1 MIAALKQYGA
11 NVARNTVK
19 RQLVRFAVLG
29 TLVTVGFA
37 YKLVTGSSILSS
49 DDPSS
54 APPPRHAHAPAKE
67 GAKPAAAVSAPITS
81 PVQAAP
87 ITPAGIDIN
96 APKLAAQKAV
106 DATNASIAAQTGQ
119 DLAVATPAAVAAP
132 TSAAAAKTSAAP
144 AASAA
149 PISGPGSTPSSA
161 LALPAGALPSAAPAT
176 NPNAVTREVYDYTGA
191 GHRDPFFSLILTD
204 DLRPLLGDLRL
215 VGILYQSSGRAVAVM
230 RDVQTNAQYR
240 VANGGTLGRMRV
252 TQIRPRA
259 VLFSIDEF
267 GLSRQDSL
275 VWSDSTKVRF

>member
-29 TLVTVGFA
+29 TLVTVGFV

-49 DDPSS
+49 DEPAS
-54 APPPRHAHAPAKE
+54 APPPVHAHAPAKE
-67 GAKPAAAVSAPITS
+67 GTKPAAVAPAPITS
-81 PVQAAP
+81 PAQAAP

-96 APKLAAQKAV
+96 APKRAAQKAV

-119 DLAVATPAAVAAP
+119 SLAVATPTAV
-132 TSAAAAKTSAAP
+132 
-144 AASAA
+144 AA
-149 PISGPGSTPSSA
+149 PISGPGSTPNGTMA
-161 LALPAGALPSAAPAT
+161 LPSGALPAAVPAA
-176 NPNAVTREVYDYTGA
+176 NAGTVTREVYDYTGV

>member
-19 RQLVRFAVLG
+19 RQMVRFAVLG

-49 DDPSS
+49 DDPPS
-54 APPPRHAHAPAKE
+54 APPPVHAHAPAKE
-67 GAKPAAAVSAPITS
+67 GAAPITA
-81 PVQAAP
+81 PAQAAP

-96 APKLAAQKAV
+96 APKRAAQKAV
-106 DATNASIAAQTGQ
+106 DATNAAIAAQTGQ
-119 DLAVATPAAVAAP
+119 NVAVTTPAAVAAP
-132 TSAAAAKTSAAP
+132 TAAAAP
-144 AASAA
+144 V
-149 PISGPGSTPSSA
+149 SGPGSTPNSA
-161 LALPAGALPSAAPAT
+161 LALPSGALPSAAPA
-176 NPNAVTREVYDYTGA
+176 PNANTVTREVYDYTGV
-191 GHRDPFFSLILTD
+191 GHRDPFYSLILTD
-204 DLRPLLGDLRL
+204 DLRPLLNDLRL
-215 VGILYQSSGRAVAVM
+215 VGILFQNSGRAVAVM

>member
-19 RQLVRFAVLG
+19 RQMVRFAVLG

-54 APPPRHAHAPAKE
+54 APPPVHHAPAKE
-67 GAKPAAAVSAPITS
+67 GAKPATESAAPITS
-81 PVQAAP
+81 PAQAAP
-87 ITPAGIDIN
+87 ITAAGIDIN
-96 APKLAAQKAV
+96 APKRAAQKAV

-119 DLAVATPAAVAAP
+119 DLAVAKPAPVAAP
-132 TSAAAAKTSAAP
+132 VAA
-144 AASAA
+144 AA
-149 PISGPGSTPSSA
+149 PISGPGSTPNSA
-161 LALPAGALPSAAPAT
+161 LALPSGALPSAAPAT
-176 NPNAVTREVYDYTGA
+176 SANTVTREVYDYAGA
-191 GHRDPFFSLILTD
+191 GHRDPFYSLILTD

-215 VGILYQSSGRAVAVM
+215 VGILYQHSGRAVAVM

>member
-81 PVQAAP
+81 PAQAAP

-96 APKLAAQKAV
+96 APKRAAQKAV

-119 DLAVATPAAVAAP
+119 EVAVATPVVATPSASAAP
-132 TSAAAAKTSAAP
+132 TKAAP
-144 AASAA
+144 VANAA
-149 PISGPGSTPSSA
+149 PISGPGSTPNGA
-161 LALPAGALPSAAPAT
+161 LALPAGALPSVAPAT
-176 NPNAVTREVYDYTGA
+176 NANAVTREVYDYAGA

-215 VGILYQSSGRAVAVM
+215 VGILYQSSGHAVAVM